1 MHIWWRRLAA
11 LFRGRRLDRELS
23 EELEI
28 HLAMQEEEF
37 RRQGMG
43 AAAARAAALRE
54 FGGVAQTQEA
64 YRERRGLPWIQSIG
78 KDVRYALRGLRRN
91 PGFTAAAVISLALGI
106 GANTAIFSLFHT
118 LMLRMLPV
126 TRPDELV
133 TMYKTGG
140 WGKGYTS
147 YPLYL
152 ELAQRTDLFNG
163 VVART
168 GVGKVRFTPPGGR
181 GQFTQREFVSGN
193 YFRVL
198 GVGAALGRVFTDDD
212 NRVPGAHP
220 LAVLSYEFWQN
231 RFGADPAILG
241 RTLLVDDQP
250 LTVIGV
256 AAPGFR
262 GVEVEHHPEI
272 WVPAMMYPANNLMN
286 PGMWWV
292 WVMAR
297 RRPEVAP
304 QQVQAAVDVLM
315 RQHLAALYP
324 TSYNAAFRKRAFGQR
339 LEVREGGVGLS
350 MLRDEFGKP
359 LVVLL
364 AAVGLVLLAA
374 CVNVANLMLARGA
387 ARQREIALR
396 FSLGATRARLVRQA
410 LTESLLLAT
419 AGCALGVLFA
429 SWGQRAILQFLPGD
443 GSASFSV
450 APDGAV
456 LGFTLALSVFSALLF
471 GLAPA
476 IRSTAL
482 APAEELRWGAA
493 RSAGGS
499 TLRRALVVAQVAF
512 SVVLVAL
519 AGLFGHSLFA
529 LRNVDLG
536 FRSQNVFGFRFDF
549 SHGQKTQPQDP
560 RVAYAQL
567 ARQLEEASGVQSVSY
582 GFPGP
587 FQMGVA
593 SASIRVP
600 GSERTAGEPVDVDV
614 AQVAPRYFDTIGSA
628 LVLGREFDRNDTP
641 EGRKVAVVNEAFVNL
656 FLPGE
661 SHPDSRWLS
670 FDDSRPEG
678 GERTWIVGV
687 VKDIRHAGIQKA
699 PKPAVY
705 VPSGQQRNNGLPTFL
720 VRTAIPPAKLLPAI
734 YRELSRIGPAA
745 AVWEPEMLGR
755 HVDDSI
761 FRERL
766 LAALGGFFGGLAL
779 LLAAVG
785 LYGVVAYGTAR
796 RAGEIGVRIALGAQ
810 RGQVVWLV
818 LRDALVLVSLGL
830 AIGLPASLA
839 AAKAVSSLLF
849 HIQAADTVTFASTV
863 GVLAAIGLAAAW
875 MPARRAA
882 TMDAVRALRNE

>member
-1 MHIWWRRLAA
+1 
-11 LFRGRRLDRELS
+11 
-23 EELEI
+23 
-28 HLAMQEEEF
+28 
-37 RRQGMG
+37 
-43 AAAARAAALRE
+43 
-54 FGGVAQTQEA
+54 
-64 YRERRGLPWIQSIG
+64 
-78 KDVRYALRGLRRN
+78 
-91 PGFTAAAVISLALGI
+91 
-106 GANTAIFSLFHT
+106 
-118 LMLRMLPV
+118 LRMLPV
-126 TRPDELV
+126 TRPEELV

-140 WGKGYTS
+140 WGRGFTS

-152 ELAQRTDLFNG
+152 ELAKRTDLFNG

-168 GVGKVRFTPPGGR
+168 GVDKVRFTPPGGR

-193 YFRVL
+193 YFSLL
-198 GVGAALGRVFTDDD
+198 GVGSALGRLFTEDD
-212 NRVPGAHP
+212 NRVPGGHP
-220 LAVLSYEFWQN
+220 LAVLSYDFWQN

-241 RTLLVDDQP
+241 RTLLVDDQL

-292 WVMAR
+292 WIVAR
-297 RRPEVAP
+297 RRPEVTP
-304 QQVQAAVDVLM
+304 QQVQAAVDVMM
-315 RQHLAALYP
+315 RQHLAAAYP
-324 TSYNAAFRKRAFGQR
+324 PSYNAAFRKKAFEQR
-339 LEVREGGVGLS
+339 LEVRDGAVGLS

-359 LVVLL
+359 LAVLL

-387 ARQREIALR
+387 ARQKEIALR

-410 LTESLLLAT
+410 LTESLLLAA
-419 AGCALGVLFA
+419 AGSALGVWFA
-429 SWGQRAILQFLPGD
+429 SWGQRVILQFLPADSSGAL
-443 GSASFSV
+443 SA

-456 LGFTLALSVFSALLF
+456 LAFTLAISAASALLF

-476 IRSTAL
+476 MRSTAVV
-482 APAEELRWGAA
+482 PAAELRWGTA
-493 RSAGGS
+493 RAAGGS
-499 TLRRALVVAQVAF
+499 ALRRALVVAQVAF
-512 SVVLVAL
+512 SVVLVAM

-536 FRSQNVFGFRFDF
+536 FRNQNVFAFRFDF
-549 SHGQKTQPQDP
+549 PPRQNMTKADP
-560 RVAYAQL
+560 RLQYGQL
-567 ARQLEEASGVQSVSY
+567 ARQLEEISGVQSASY

-587 FQMGVA
+587 FQMGVS
-593 SASIRVP
+593 SATIRVP
-600 GSERTAGEPVDVDV
+600 GSERTAGEPVDIDL
-614 AQVAPRYFDTIGSA
+614 ALVAPRYFETIGSA

-641 EGRKVAVVNEAFVNL
+641 GGRKVAVVNETFVKQ
-656 FLPGE
+656 FLAGE
-661 SHPDSRWLS
+661 NHPDSRWMS

-705 VPSGQQRNNGLPTFL
+705 VPDGQQRNNLPPTFL
-720 VRTAIPPAKLLPAI
+720 VRTSISPAKMLQAI

-745 AVWEPEMLGR
+745 AVWDPETLGQ

-766 LAALGGFFGGLAL
+766 LAALGGFFGALAL

-818 LRDALVLVSLGL
+818 LRDALLLVSLGL

-849 HIQAADTVTFASTV
+849 AIKPEDPVTFATTT

-882 TMDAVRALRNE
+882 GMDAMRALRHE